1 MTSRIRSWA
10 GSIAVFTLAI
20 GMSWGVRADSL
31 PARLSDAQFWSLS
44 AHLSEL
50 GGTFR
55 SDNLLSNEL
64 GMQAVIPELLRVSK
78 PAACTSAS
86 APNRTSPTS
95 RRCGRRWRS
104 SSTCG
109 GEISTCNHVQGVVR
123 SLGRS
128 CGVRGASVLASAAEG
143 LDASSSAAAIFGALQ
158 AMARQRNAYR
168 SNLHAVLDNLTR
180 AHKLAL
186 LPEDV
191 SGIGEVYHAF
201 YQIRPVDSIFVERPF
216 RRPQSAD
223 VCGADGRCR
232 RRRHSARSSATED
245 PSRSSSSSKRAT

>member
-20 GMSWGVRADSL
+20 GMSWGVRAESL

-78 PAACTSAS
+78 TGRVYMGVGPEQNFTYIAALRPKMAFIVDVRRGNLDLQLMYKALFDLSADR
-86 APNRTSPTS
+86 AD
-95 RRCGRRWRS
+95 
-104 SSTCG
+104 
-109 GEISTCNHVQGVVR
+109 
-123 SLGRS
+123 
-128 CGVRGASVLASAAEG
+128 VRGASVLEEAAGRARRVEQRGEIFARLYGHAASETLYRWNLQRS
-143 LDASSSAAAIFGALQ
+143 LD
-158 AMARQRNAYR
+158 
-168 SNLHAVLDNLTR
+168 DLTL

-191 SGIGEVYHAF
+191 SGIGDVYHAF
-201 YQIRPVDSIFVERPF
+201 FN
-216 RRPQSAD
+216 
-223 VCGADGRCR
+223 
-232 RRRHSARSSATED
+232 SAR
-245 PSRSSSSSKRAT
+245 R